1 MNLTL
6 LPPSAVDKRR
16 CKWECEERVRKIERV
31 CVRERAA
38 REIQKVWEKKK
49 LNVRKIRR
57 ERFKRECEA
66 RANEWE
72 KDRLIVKKK
81 KIWIKNLSGR
91 EIAD

>member
-38 REIQKVWEKKK
+38 REIQKVWEKKNWMLEK
-49 LNVRKIRR
+49 SEERGSKENVKR
-57 ERFKRECEA
+57 ERMSERKT
-66 RANEWE
+66 
-72 KDRLIVKKK
+72 D
-81 KIWIKNLSGR
+81 
-91 EIAD
+91 